1 MDAINLIIFAVLF
14 VLQVAIII
22 LLLRRRSG
30 DAGHQTELLARQ
42 LQAQDNERRA
52 QIERLEAAVQ
62 TLREDNYRQQ
72 VKLLELVQNQSDSQ
86 TRRLGAFM
94 AEMQKSNEQ
103 KLDQMRQTV
112 DEKLT
117 GTLNTR
123 LNASFQT
130 VSQQL
135 ESVYKSLGEMQKL
148 SSGVTESVNGLNRVL
163 TNVKS
168 RGTWAEV
175 QLGNILDQTVPG
187 MYDTNVATNPKYNGR
202 VEFAVRIPAADGSG
216 HAWLPIDS
224 KFPMEDYARLTAAAQ
239 AGDRQGMESAQKAL
253 EQRVRDEAKLVR
265 QYISAPETTPFAVL
279 YLATEGLYAQIL
291 GSRSGLAEKLQ
302 QQGIL
307 LAGPTTVTALLNA
320 LAMGFRTLAINRKA
334 TEVWQVLGAAK
345 MQYEKFG
352 DLLPGLKWLNFGGG
366 HHITRPGYDLATL
379 EACIAR
385 MQEKYGVQVYLE
397 PGEAWALNA
406 GYLVTTVLD
415 TLQNGETHLAIL
427 DMSAACHTPDVI
439 EMPYRPPLLDAGE
452 PGEKPCTLRLG
463 GPTCLAGDVVG
474 DYSFAAPLTEGDRLI
489 FGDMAIYSTCKNNT
503 FNGMP
508 LPDIWVLHE
517 NGTTQPL
524 ARFGYHD
531 FKYRLGSPR

>member
-1 MDAINLIIFAVLF
+1 MNAINLILFAVLF
-14 VLQVAIII
+14 VLQVAILI

-30 DAGHQTELLARQ
+30 EAGHQTELLARQ

-352 DLLPGLKWLNFGGG
+352 DLLQKA
-366 HHITRPGYDLATL
+366 RKKVD
-379 EACIAR
+379 EAG
-385 MQEKYGVQVYLE
+385 K
-397 PGEAWALNA
+397 
-406 GYLVTTVLD
+406 VLD
-415 TLQNGETHLAIL
+415 EADHRNDIIQKHLRRVETLDDPT
-427 DMSAACHTPDVI
+427 AAEAVPELFD
-439 EMPYRPPLLDAGE
+439 
-452 PGEKPCTLRLG
+452 
-463 GPTCLAGDVVG
+463 
-474 DYSFAAPLTEGDRLI
+474 
-489 FGDMAIYSTCKNNT
+489 
-503 FNGMP
+503 
-508 LPDIWVLHE
+508 
-517 NGTTQPL
+517 
-524 ARFGYHD
+524 
-531 FKYRLGSPR
+531 

>member
-1 MDAINLIIFAVLF
+1 MDAINLILFAVLF

-30 DAGHQTELLARQ
+30 DAGRQTELLARQ

-352 DLLPGLKWLNFGGG
+352 DLLQKA
-366 HHITRPGYDLATL
+366 RKKVD
-379 EACIAR
+379 EAG
-385 MQEKYGVQVYLE
+385 K
-397 PGEAWALNA
+397 
-406 GYLVTTVLD
+406 VLD
-415 TLQNGETHLAIL
+415 EADHRNHIIQKHLRRVETLDDPT
-427 DMSAACHTPDVI
+427 AAEAVPELFD
-439 EMPYRPPLLDAGE
+439 
-452 PGEKPCTLRLG
+452 
-463 GPTCLAGDVVG
+463 
-474 DYSFAAPLTEGDRLI
+474 
-489 FGDMAIYSTCKNNT
+489 
-503 FNGMP
+503 
-508 LPDIWVLHE
+508 
-517 NGTTQPL
+517 
-524 ARFGYHD
+524 
-531 FKYRLGSPR
+531 

>member
-14 VLQVAIII
+14 VLQVAILI

-187 MYDTNVATNPKYNGR
+187 MYYTNVATNPKYNGR

-352 DLLPGLKWLNFGGG
+352 DLLQKA
-366 HHITRPGYDLATL
+366 RKKVD
-379 EACIAR
+379 EAG
-385 MQEKYGVQVYLE
+385 K
-397 PGEAWALNA
+397 
-406 GYLVTTVLD
+406 VLD
-415 TLQNGETHLAIL
+415 EADHRNAIIQKHLRRVETLDEPT
-427 DMSAACHTPDVI
+427 AAEAVPELFD
-439 EMPYRPPLLDAGE
+439 
-452 PGEKPCTLRLG
+452 
-463 GPTCLAGDVVG
+463 
-474 DYSFAAPLTEGDRLI
+474 
-489 FGDMAIYSTCKNNT
+489 
-503 FNGMP
+503 
-508 LPDIWVLHE
+508 
-517 NGTTQPL
+517 
-524 ARFGYHD
+524 
-531 FKYRLGSPR
+531 

>member
-1 MDAINLIIFAVLF
+1 MDAINLILFAVLF

-30 DAGHQTELLARQ
+30 EAGHQTELLARQ

-352 DLLPGLKWLNFGGG
+352 DLLQKA
-366 HHITRPGYDLATL
+366 RKKVD
-379 EACIAR
+379 EAG
-385 MQEKYGVQVYLE
+385 K
-397 PGEAWALNA
+397 
-406 GYLVTTVLD
+406 VLD
-415 TLQNGETHLAIL
+415 EADHRNHIIQKHLRRVETLDDPT
-427 DMSAACHTPDVI
+427 AAEAVPELFD
-439 EMPYRPPLLDAGE
+439 
-452 PGEKPCTLRLG
+452 
-463 GPTCLAGDVVG
+463 
-474 DYSFAAPLTEGDRLI
+474 
-489 FGDMAIYSTCKNNT
+489 
-503 FNGMP
+503 
-508 LPDIWVLHE
+508 
-517 NGTTQPL
+517 
-524 ARFGYHD
+524 
-531 FKYRLGSPR
+531 

>member
-1 MDAINLIIFAVLF
+1 MDAINLILFAVLF
-14 VLQVAIII
+14 VLQVAILI

-265 QYISAPETTPFAVL
+265 QYISATETTPFAVL

-352 DLLPGLKWLNFGGG
+352 DLLQKA
-366 HHITRPGYDLATL
+366 RKKVD
-379 EACIAR
+379 EAG
-385 MQEKYGVQVYLE
+385 K
-397 PGEAWALNA
+397 
-406 GYLVTTVLD
+406 VLD
-415 TLQNGETHLAIL
+415 EADHRNHIIQKHLRRVETLDDPT
-427 DMSAACHTPDVI
+427 AAEAVPELFD
-439 EMPYRPPLLDAGE
+439 
-452 PGEKPCTLRLG
+452 
-463 GPTCLAGDVVG
+463 
-474 DYSFAAPLTEGDRLI
+474 
-489 FGDMAIYSTCKNNT
+489 
-503 FNGMP
+503 
-508 LPDIWVLHE
+508 
-517 NGTTQPL
+517 
-524 ARFGYHD
+524 
-531 FKYRLGSPR
+531 

>member
-1 MDAINLIIFAVLF
+1 MDAINLILFAVLF
-14 VLQVAIII
+14 VLQVAIFI

-352 DLLPGLKWLNFGGG
+352 DLLQKA
-366 HHITRPGYDLATL
+366 RKKVD
-379 EACIAR
+379 EAG
-385 MQEKYGVQVYLE
+385 K
-397 PGEAWALNA
+397 
-406 GYLVTTVLD
+406 VLD
-415 TLQNGETHLAIL
+415 EADHRNAIIQKHLRRVETLDDPT
-427 DMSAACHTPDVI
+427 AAEAVPELFD
-439 EMPYRPPLLDAGE
+439 
-452 PGEKPCTLRLG
+452 
-463 GPTCLAGDVVG
+463 
-474 DYSFAAPLTEGDRLI
+474 
-489 FGDMAIYSTCKNNT
+489 
-503 FNGMP
+503 
-508 LPDIWVLHE
+508 
-517 NGTTQPL
+517 
-524 ARFGYHD
+524 
-531 FKYRLGSPR
+531 

>member
-1 MDAINLIIFAVLF
+1 MDAINLILFAVLF

-86 TRRLGAFM
+86 TRRVGAFM

-148 SSGVTESVNGLNRVL
+148 SSGVTESVNELNRVL

-352 DLLPGLKWLNFGGG
+352 DLLQKA
-366 HHITRPGYDLATL
+366 RKKVD
-379 EACIAR
+379 EAG
-385 MQEKYGVQVYLE
+385 K
-397 PGEAWALNA
+397 
-406 GYLVTTVLD
+406 VLD
-415 TLQNGETHLAIL
+415 EADHRNDIIQKHLRRVETLDDPTAADMVLGEG
-427 DMSAACHTPDVI
+427 V
-439 EMPYRPPLLDAGE
+439 
-452 PGEKPCTLRLG
+452 
-463 GPTCLAGDVVG
+463 
-474 DYSFAAPLTEGDRLI
+474 
-489 FGDMAIYSTCKNNT
+489 
-503 FNGMP
+503 
-508 LPDIWVLHE
+508 
-517 NGTTQPL
+517 
-524 ARFGYHD
+524 
-531 FKYRLGSPR
+531 

>member
-1 MDAINLIIFAVLF
+1 MDAINLILFAVLF
-14 VLQVAIII
+14 VLQVAILI

-307 LAGPTTVTALLNA
+307 LAGPTTMTALLNA

-352 DLLPGLKWLNFGGG
+352 DLLQKA
-366 HHITRPGYDLATL
+366 RKKVD
-379 EACIAR
+379 EAG
-385 MQEKYGVQVYLE
+385 K
-397 PGEAWALNA
+397 
-406 GYLVTTVLD
+406 VLD
-415 TLQNGETHLAIL
+415 EADHRNDIIQKHLRRVETLDDPT
-427 DMSAACHTPDVI
+427 AAEAVPELFD
-439 EMPYRPPLLDAGE
+439 
-452 PGEKPCTLRLG
+452 
-463 GPTCLAGDVVG
+463 
-474 DYSFAAPLTEGDRLI
+474 
-489 FGDMAIYSTCKNNT
+489 
-503 FNGMP
+503 
-508 LPDIWVLHE
+508 
-517 NGTTQPL
+517 
-524 ARFGYHD
+524 
-531 FKYRLGSPR
+531 

>member
-1 MDAINLIIFAVLF
+1 MDAINLILFAVLF

-30 DAGHQTELLARQ
+30 DAGHQTELLVRQ

-352 DLLPGLKWLNFGGG
+352 DLLQKA
-366 HHITRPGYDLATL
+366 RKKVD
-379 EACIAR
+379 EAG
-385 MQEKYGVQVYLE
+385 K
-397 PGEAWALNA
+397 
-406 GYLVTTVLD
+406 VLD
-415 TLQNGETHLAIL
+415 EADHRNHIIQKHLRRVETLDDPT
-427 DMSAACHTPDVI
+427 AAEAVPELFD
-439 EMPYRPPLLDAGE
+439 
-452 PGEKPCTLRLG
+452 
-463 GPTCLAGDVVG
+463 
-474 DYSFAAPLTEGDRLI
+474 
-489 FGDMAIYSTCKNNT
+489 
-503 FNGMP
+503 
-508 LPDIWVLHE
+508 
-517 NGTTQPL
+517 
-524 ARFGYHD
+524 
-531 FKYRLGSPR
+531 

>member
-1 MDAINLIIFAVLF
+1 MDAINLILFAVLF
-14 VLQVAIII
+14 VLQVAILI

-52 QIERLEAAVQ
+52 QIERLEVAVQ

-352 DLLPGLKWLNFGGG
+352 DLLQKA
-366 HHITRPGYDLATL
+366 RKKVD
-379 EACIAR
+379 EAG
-385 MQEKYGVQVYLE
+385 K
-397 PGEAWALNA
+397 
-406 GYLVTTVLD
+406 VLD
-415 TLQNGETHLAIL
+415 EADHRNHIIQKHLRRVETLDDPT
-427 DMSAACHTPDVI
+427 AAEAVPELFD
-439 EMPYRPPLLDAGE
+439 
-452 PGEKPCTLRLG
+452 
-463 GPTCLAGDVVG
+463 
-474 DYSFAAPLTEGDRLI
+474 
-489 FGDMAIYSTCKNNT
+489 
-503 FNGMP
+503 
-508 LPDIWVLHE
+508 
-517 NGTTQPL
+517 
-524 ARFGYHD
+524 
-531 FKYRLGSPR
+531 

>member
-1 MDAINLIIFAVLF
+1 MDAINLILFAVLF
-14 VLQVAIII
+14 VLQVAILI

-123 LNASFQT
+123 LSASFQT

-352 DLLPGLKWLNFGGG
+352 DLLQKA
-366 HHITRPGYDLATL
+366 RKKVD
-379 EACIAR
+379 EAG
-385 MQEKYGVQVYLE
+385 K
-397 PGEAWALNA
+397 
-406 GYLVTTVLD
+406 VLD
-415 TLQNGETHLAIL
+415 EADHRNDIIQKHLRRVETLDDPT
-427 DMSAACHTPDVI
+427 AAEAVPELFD
-439 EMPYRPPLLDAGE
+439 
-452 PGEKPCTLRLG
+452 
-463 GPTCLAGDVVG
+463 
-474 DYSFAAPLTEGDRLI
+474 
-489 FGDMAIYSTCKNNT
+489 
-503 FNGMP
+503 
-508 LPDIWVLHE
+508 
-517 NGTTQPL
+517 
-524 ARFGYHD
+524 
-531 FKYRLGSPR
+531 

>member
-1 MDAINLIIFAVLF
+1 MDAINLILFAVLF
-14 VLQVAIII
+14 VLQVAILI

-253 EQRVRDEAKLVR
+253 EKRVRDEAKLLR

-352 DLLPGLKWLNFGGG
+352 DLLQKA
-366 HHITRPGYDLATL
+366 RKKVD
-379 EACIAR
+379 EAG
-385 MQEKYGVQVYLE
+385 K
-397 PGEAWALNA
+397 
-406 GYLVTTVLD
+406 VLD
-415 TLQNGETHLAIL
+415 EADHRNHIIQKHLRRVETL
-427 DMSAACHTPDVI
+427 DDPMAAEAVPELFD
-439 EMPYRPPLLDAGE
+439 
-452 PGEKPCTLRLG
+452 
-463 GPTCLAGDVVG
+463 
-474 DYSFAAPLTEGDRLI
+474 
-489 FGDMAIYSTCKNNT
+489 
-503 FNGMP
+503 
-508 LPDIWVLHE
+508 
-517 NGTTQPL
+517 
-524 ARFGYHD
+524 
-531 FKYRLGSPR
+531 

>member
-1 MDAINLIIFAVLF
+1 MDAINLILFAVLF
-14 VLQVAIII
+14 VLQVAILI

-103 KLDQMRQTV
+103 KLDKMRQTV

-352 DLLPGLKWLNFGGG
+352 DLLQKARKKVDEAGKMLDEADHRNDIIQKHL
-366 HHITRPGYDLATL
+366 RRVETL
-379 EACIAR
+379 DDPTAAEAVP
-385 MQEKYGVQVYLE
+385 ELF
-397 PGEAWALNA
+397 
-406 GYLVTTVLD
+406 D
-415 TLQNGETHLAIL
+415 
-427 DMSAACHTPDVI
+427 
-439 EMPYRPPLLDAGE
+439 
-452 PGEKPCTLRLG
+452 
-463 GPTCLAGDVVG
+463 
-474 DYSFAAPLTEGDRLI
+474 
-489 FGDMAIYSTCKNNT
+489 
-503 FNGMP
+503 
-508 LPDIWVLHE
+508 
-517 NGTTQPL
+517 
-524 ARFGYHD
+524 
-531 FKYRLGSPR
+531 

>member
-1 MDAINLIIFAVLF
+1 MDAINLILFAVLF
-14 VLQVAIII
+14 VLQVAIIL

-30 DAGHQTELLARQ
+30 GAGHQTELLARQ

-52 QIERLEAAVQ
+52 QIDRLEAAVQ

-224 KFPMEDYARLTAAAQ
+224 KFPMEDYARLSAAAQ

-253 EQRVRDEAKLVR
+253 EQRVRDEAKLVH

-352 DLLPGLKWLNFGGG
+352 DLLQKA
-366 HHITRPGYDLATL
+366 RKKVD
-379 EACIAR
+379 EAG
-385 MQEKYGVQVYLE
+385 K
-397 PGEAWALNA
+397 
-406 GYLVTTVLD
+406 VLD
-415 TLQNGETHLAIL
+415 EADHRNDIIQKHLRRVETLDDPT
-427 DMSAACHTPDVI
+427 AAEAVPELFD
-439 EMPYRPPLLDAGE
+439 
-452 PGEKPCTLRLG
+452 
-463 GPTCLAGDVVG
+463 
-474 DYSFAAPLTEGDRLI
+474 
-489 FGDMAIYSTCKNNT
+489 
-503 FNGMP
+503 
-508 LPDIWVLHE
+508 
-517 NGTTQPL
+517 
-524 ARFGYHD
+524 
-531 FKYRLGSPR
+531 

>member
-1 MDAINLIIFAVLF
+1 MDAINLILFAVLF
-14 VLQVAIII
+14 VLQVAILI

-103 KLDQMRQTV
+103 KLDQMRHTV

-352 DLLPGLKWLNFGGG
+352 DLLQKA
-366 HHITRPGYDLATL
+366 RKKVD
-379 EACIAR
+379 EAG
-385 MQEKYGVQVYLE
+385 K
-397 PGEAWALNA
+397 
-406 GYLVTTVLD
+406 VLD
-415 TLQNGETHLAIL
+415 EADHRNDIIQKHLRRVETLDDPT
-427 DMSAACHTPDVI
+427 AAEAVPELFD
-439 EMPYRPPLLDAGE
+439 
-452 PGEKPCTLRLG
+452 
-463 GPTCLAGDVVG
+463 
-474 DYSFAAPLTEGDRLI
+474 
-489 FGDMAIYSTCKNNT
+489 
-503 FNGMP
+503 
-508 LPDIWVLHE
+508 
-517 NGTTQPL
+517 
-524 ARFGYHD
+524 
-531 FKYRLGSPR
+531 

>member
-14 VLQVAIII
+14 VLQVAILI

-52 QIERLEAAVQ
+52 QIERLESAVQ

-352 DLLPGLKWLNFGGG
+352 DLLQKA
-366 HHITRPGYDLATL
+366 RKKVD
-379 EACIAR
+379 EAG
-385 MQEKYGVQVYLE
+385 K
-397 PGEAWALNA
+397 
-406 GYLVTTVLD
+406 VLD
-415 TLQNGETHLAIL
+415 EADHRNAIIQKHLRRVETLDDPT
-427 DMSAACHTPDVI
+427 AAEAVPELFD
-439 EMPYRPPLLDAGE
+439 
-452 PGEKPCTLRLG
+452 
-463 GPTCLAGDVVG
+463 
-474 DYSFAAPLTEGDRLI
+474 
-489 FGDMAIYSTCKNNT
+489 
-503 FNGMP
+503 
-508 LPDIWVLHE
+508 
-517 NGTTQPL
+517 
-524 ARFGYHD
+524 
-531 FKYRLGSPR
+531 

>member
-1 MDAINLIIFAVLF
+1 MDAINLILFAVLF
-14 VLQVAIII
+14 VLQVAIIL

-52 QIERLEAAVQ
+52 QIELLEAAVQ

-352 DLLPGLKWLNFGGG
+352 DLLQKA
-366 HHITRPGYDLATL
+366 RKKVD
-379 EACIAR
+379 EAG
-385 MQEKYGVQVYLE
+385 K
-397 PGEAWALNA
+397 
-406 GYLVTTVLD
+406 VLD
-415 TLQNGETHLAIL
+415 EADHRNDIIQKHLRRVETLDDPT
-427 DMSAACHTPDVI
+427 AAEAVPELFD
-439 EMPYRPPLLDAGE
+439 
-452 PGEKPCTLRLG
+452 
-463 GPTCLAGDVVG
+463 
-474 DYSFAAPLTEGDRLI
+474 
-489 FGDMAIYSTCKNNT
+489 
-503 FNGMP
+503 
-508 LPDIWVLHE
+508 
-517 NGTTQPL
+517 
-524 ARFGYHD
+524 
-531 FKYRLGSPR
+531 

>member
-1 MDAINLIIFAVLF
+1 MDSINLILFAVLF

-123 LNASFQT
+123 LNASFRT

-216 HAWLPIDS
+216 QAWLPIDS

-291 GSRSGLAEKLQ
+291 SSRSGLAEKLQ

-352 DLLPGLKWLNFGGG
+352 DLLQKA
-366 HHITRPGYDLATL
+366 RKKVD
-379 EACIAR
+379 EAG
-385 MQEKYGVQVYLE
+385 K
-397 PGEAWALNA
+397 
-406 GYLVTTVLD
+406 VLD
-415 TLQNGETHLAIL
+415 EADHRNDIIQKHLRRVETLDDPAAAEALLGEG
-427 DMSAACHTPDVI
+427 V
-439 EMPYRPPLLDAGE
+439 
-452 PGEKPCTLRLG
+452 
-463 GPTCLAGDVVG
+463 
-474 DYSFAAPLTEGDRLI
+474 
-489 FGDMAIYSTCKNNT
+489 
-503 FNGMP
+503 
-508 LPDIWVLHE
+508 
-517 NGTTQPL
+517 
-524 ARFGYHD
+524 
-531 FKYRLGSPR
+531 

>member
-1 MDAINLIIFAVLF
+1 MDAINLILFAVLF
-14 VLQVAIII
+14 VLQVAILI

-72 VKLLELVQNQSDSQ
+72 VKLLELVQNQSNSQ

-352 DLLPGLKWLNFGGG
+352 DLLQKA
-366 HHITRPGYDLATL
+366 RKKVD
-379 EACIAR
+379 EAG
-385 MQEKYGVQVYLE
+385 K
-397 PGEAWALNA
+397 
-406 GYLVTTVLD
+406 VLD
-415 TLQNGETHLAIL
+415 EADHRNDIIQKHLRRVETLDDPT
-427 DMSAACHTPDVI
+427 AAEAVPELFD
-439 EMPYRPPLLDAGE
+439 
-452 PGEKPCTLRLG
+452 
-463 GPTCLAGDVVG
+463 
-474 DYSFAAPLTEGDRLI
+474 
-489 FGDMAIYSTCKNNT
+489 
-503 FNGMP
+503 
-508 LPDIWVLHE
+508 
-517 NGTTQPL
+517 
-524 ARFGYHD
+524 
-531 FKYRLGSPR
+531 

>member
-1 MDAINLIIFAVLF
+1 MDAINLILFAMLF
-14 VLQVAIII
+14 VLQVAILI

-352 DLLPGLKWLNFGGG
+352 DLLQKA
-366 HHITRPGYDLATL
+366 RKKVD
-379 EACIAR
+379 EAG
-385 MQEKYGVQVYLE
+385 K
-397 PGEAWALNA
+397 
-406 GYLVTTVLD
+406 VLD
-415 TLQNGETHLAIL
+415 EADHRNAIIQKHLRRVETLDDPT
-427 DMSAACHTPDVI
+427 AAEAVPELFD
-439 EMPYRPPLLDAGE
+439 
-452 PGEKPCTLRLG
+452 
-463 GPTCLAGDVVG
+463 
-474 DYSFAAPLTEGDRLI
+474 
-489 FGDMAIYSTCKNNT
+489 
-503 FNGMP
+503 
-508 LPDIWVLHE
+508 
-517 NGTTQPL
+517 
-524 ARFGYHD
+524 
-531 FKYRLGSPR
+531 

>member
-14 VLQVAIII
+14 VLQVAILI

-52 QIERLEAAVQ
+52 QIERLEATVQ

-352 DLLPGLKWLNFGGG
+352 DLLQKA
-366 HHITRPGYDLATL
+366 RKKVD
-379 EACIAR
+379 EAG
-385 MQEKYGVQVYLE
+385 K
-397 PGEAWALNA
+397 
-406 GYLVTTVLD
+406 VLD
-415 TLQNGETHLAIL
+415 EADHRNHIIQKHLRRVETLDDPT
-427 DMSAACHTPDVI
+427 AAEAVPELFD
-439 EMPYRPPLLDAGE
+439 
-452 PGEKPCTLRLG
+452 
-463 GPTCLAGDVVG
+463 
-474 DYSFAAPLTEGDRLI
+474 
-489 FGDMAIYSTCKNNT
+489 
-503 FNGMP
+503 
-508 LPDIWVLHE
+508 
-517 NGTTQPL
+517 
-524 ARFGYHD
+524 
-531 FKYRLGSPR
+531 

>member
-1 MDAINLIIFAVLF
+1 MDAINLILFAVLF

-291 GSRSGLAEKLQ
+291 GSRSGLAEKLE

-352 DLLPGLKWLNFGGG
+352 DLLQKA
-366 HHITRPGYDLATL
+366 RKKVD
-379 EACIAR
+379 EAG
-385 MQEKYGVQVYLE
+385 K
-397 PGEAWALNA
+397 
-406 GYLVTTVLD
+406 VLD
-415 TLQNGETHLAIL
+415 EADHRNHIIQKHLRRVETL
-427 DMSAACHTPDVI
+427 DDPAAAEAVPELFD
-439 EMPYRPPLLDAGE
+439 
-452 PGEKPCTLRLG
+452 
-463 GPTCLAGDVVG
+463 
-474 DYSFAAPLTEGDRLI
+474 
-489 FGDMAIYSTCKNNT
+489 
-503 FNGMP
+503 
-508 LPDIWVLHE
+508 
-517 NGTTQPL
+517 
-524 ARFGYHD
+524 
-531 FKYRLGSPR
+531 

>member
-1 MDAINLIIFAVLF
+1 MDAINLILFAVLF
-14 VLQVAIII
+14 VLQVAILI

-123 LNASFQT
+123 LNASSQT

-352 DLLPGLKWLNFGGG
+352 DLLQKA
-366 HHITRPGYDLATL
+366 RKKVD
-379 EACIAR
+379 EAG
-385 MQEKYGVQVYLE
+385 K
-397 PGEAWALNA
+397 
-406 GYLVTTVLD
+406 VLD
-415 TLQNGETHLAIL
+415 EADHRNDIIQKHLRRVETLDDPT
-427 DMSAACHTPDVI
+427 AAEAVPELFD
-439 EMPYRPPLLDAGE
+439 
-452 PGEKPCTLRLG
+452 
-463 GPTCLAGDVVG
+463 
-474 DYSFAAPLTEGDRLI
+474 
-489 FGDMAIYSTCKNNT
+489 
-503 FNGMP
+503 
-508 LPDIWVLHE
+508 
-517 NGTTQPL
+517 
-524 ARFGYHD
+524 
-531 FKYRLGSPR
+531 

>member
-1 MDAINLIIFAVLF
+1 MDAINLILFAVLF
-14 VLQVAIII
+14 VLQVAILI

-239 AGDRQGMESAQKAL
+239 AGDRQGMESAQMAL

-265 QYISAPETTPFAVL
+265 QYISSPETTPFAVL

-352 DLLPGLKWLNFGGG
+352 DLLQKA
-366 HHITRPGYDLATL
+366 RKKVD
-379 EACIAR
+379 EAG
-385 MQEKYGVQVYLE
+385 K
-397 PGEAWALNA
+397 
-406 GYLVTTVLD
+406 VLD
-415 TLQNGETHLAIL
+415 EADHRNHIIQKHLRRVETLDDPT
-427 DMSAACHTPDVI
+427 AAEAVPELFD
-439 EMPYRPPLLDAGE
+439 
-452 PGEKPCTLRLG
+452 
-463 GPTCLAGDVVG
+463 
-474 DYSFAAPLTEGDRLI
+474 
-489 FGDMAIYSTCKNNT
+489 
-503 FNGMP
+503 
-508 LPDIWVLHE
+508 
-517 NGTTQPL
+517 
-524 ARFGYHD
+524 
-531 FKYRLGSPR
+531 

>member
-1 MDAINLIIFAVLF
+1 MDAINLILFAVLF
-14 VLQVAIII
+14 VLQVAILI

-239 AGDRQGMESAQKAL
+239 AGDRQGMESAQMAL

-302 QQGIL
+302 QQGVL

-334 TEVWQVLGAAK
+334 TEVWRVLGAAK

-352 DLLPGLKWLNFGGG
+352 DLLQKA
-366 HHITRPGYDLATL
+366 RKKVD
-379 EACIAR
+379 EAG
-385 MQEKYGVQVYLE
+385 K
-397 PGEAWALNA
+397 
-406 GYLVTTVLD
+406 VLD
-415 TLQNGETHLAIL
+415 EADHRNDIIQKHLRRVETLDDPT
-427 DMSAACHTPDVI
+427 AAEAVPELFD
-439 EMPYRPPLLDAGE
+439 
-452 PGEKPCTLRLG
+452 
-463 GPTCLAGDVVG
+463 
-474 DYSFAAPLTEGDRLI
+474 
-489 FGDMAIYSTCKNNT
+489 
-503 FNGMP
+503 
-508 LPDIWVLHE
+508 
-517 NGTTQPL
+517 
-524 ARFGYHD
+524 
-531 FKYRLGSPR
+531 

>member
-1 MDAINLIIFAVLF
+1 MDAINLILFAVLF
-14 VLQVAIII
+14 VLQVAILI

-279 YLATEGLYAQIL
+279 YLATEWLYAQIL

-352 DLLPGLKWLNFGGG
+352 DLLQKA
-366 HHITRPGYDLATL
+366 RKKVD
-379 EACIAR
+379 EAG
-385 MQEKYGVQVYLE
+385 K
-397 PGEAWALNA
+397 
-406 GYLVTTVLD
+406 VLD
-415 TLQNGETHLAIL
+415 EADHRNAIIQKHLRRVETLDDPT
-427 DMSAACHTPDVI
+427 AAEAVPELFD
-439 EMPYRPPLLDAGE
+439 
-452 PGEKPCTLRLG
+452 
-463 GPTCLAGDVVG
+463 
-474 DYSFAAPLTEGDRLI
+474 
-489 FGDMAIYSTCKNNT
+489 
-503 FNGMP
+503 
-508 LPDIWVLHE
+508 
-517 NGTTQPL
+517 
-524 ARFGYHD
+524 
-531 FKYRLGSPR
+531 

>member
-1 MDAINLIIFAVLF
+1 MDAINLILFAVLF
-14 VLQVAIII
+14 VLQVAIIL

-52 QIERLEAAVQ
+52 QIERLEGAVQ
-62 TLREDNYRQQ
+62 TLRDDNYRQQ

-352 DLLPGLKWLNFGGG
+352 DLLQKA
-366 HHITRPGYDLATL
+366 RKKVD
-379 EACIAR
+379 EAG
-385 MQEKYGVQVYLE
+385 K
-397 PGEAWALNA
+397 
-406 GYLVTTVLD
+406 VLD
-415 TLQNGETHLAIL
+415 EADHRNDIIQKHLRRVETLDDPT
-427 DMSAACHTPDVI
+427 AAEAVPELFD
-439 EMPYRPPLLDAGE
+439 
-452 PGEKPCTLRLG
+452 
-463 GPTCLAGDVVG
+463 
-474 DYSFAAPLTEGDRLI
+474 
-489 FGDMAIYSTCKNNT
+489 
-503 FNGMP
+503 
-508 LPDIWVLHE
+508 
-517 NGTTQPL
+517 
-524 ARFGYHD
+524 
-531 FKYRLGSPR
+531 

>member
-1 MDAINLIIFAVLF
+1 MDAINLILFAVLF
-14 VLQVAIII
+14 VLQVAIIL

-291 GSRSGLAEKLQ
+291 GSRGGLAEKLQ

-352 DLLPGLKWLNFGGG
+352 DLLQKA
-366 HHITRPGYDLATL
+366 RKKVD
-379 EACIAR
+379 EAG
-385 MQEKYGVQVYLE
+385 K
-397 PGEAWALNA
+397 
-406 GYLVTTVLD
+406 VLD
-415 TLQNGETHLAIL
+415 EADHRNHIIQKHLRRVETLDDPT
-427 DMSAACHTPDVI
+427 AAEAVPELFD
-439 EMPYRPPLLDAGE
+439 
-452 PGEKPCTLRLG
+452 
-463 GPTCLAGDVVG
+463 
-474 DYSFAAPLTEGDRLI
+474 
-489 FGDMAIYSTCKNNT
+489 
-503 FNGMP
+503 
-508 LPDIWVLHE
+508 
-517 NGTTQPL
+517 
-524 ARFGYHD
+524 
-531 FKYRLGSPR
+531 

>member
-1 MDAINLIIFAVLF
+1 MDAINLILFAVLF
-14 VLQVAIII
+14 VLQMAILI

-117 GTLNTR
+117 DTLNTR

-345 MQYEKFG
+345 MQYDKFG
-352 DLLPGLKWLNFGGG
+352 DLLQKA
-366 HHITRPGYDLATL
+366 RKKVD
-379 EACIAR
+379 EAG
-385 MQEKYGVQVYLE
+385 K
-397 PGEAWALNA
+397 
-406 GYLVTTVLD
+406 VLD
-415 TLQNGETHLAIL
+415 EADHRNHIIQKHLRRVETLDDPT
-427 DMSAACHTPDVI
+427 AAEAVPELFD
-439 EMPYRPPLLDAGE
+439 
-452 PGEKPCTLRLG
+452 
-463 GPTCLAGDVVG
+463 
-474 DYSFAAPLTEGDRLI
+474 
-489 FGDMAIYSTCKNNT
+489 
-503 FNGMP
+503 
-508 LPDIWVLHE
+508 
-517 NGTTQPL
+517 
-524 ARFGYHD
+524 
-531 FKYRLGSPR
+531 

>member
-1 MDAINLIIFAVLF
+1 MDAINLILFAVLF

-135 ESVYKSLGEMQKL
+135 ESVYKSLGEMQKM

-253 EQRVRDEAKLVR
+253 AQRVRDEAKLVR

-352 DLLPGLKWLNFGGG
+352 DLLQKA
-366 HHITRPGYDLATL
+366 RKKVD
-379 EACIAR
+379 EAG
-385 MQEKYGVQVYLE
+385 K
-397 PGEAWALNA
+397 
-406 GYLVTTVLD
+406 VLD
-415 TLQNGETHLAIL
+415 EADHRNHIIQKHLRRVETLDDPT
-427 DMSAACHTPDVI
+427 AAEAVPELFD
-439 EMPYRPPLLDAGE
+439 
-452 PGEKPCTLRLG
+452 
-463 GPTCLAGDVVG
+463 
-474 DYSFAAPLTEGDRLI
+474 
-489 FGDMAIYSTCKNNT
+489 
-503 FNGMP
+503 
-508 LPDIWVLHE
+508 
-517 NGTTQPL
+517 
-524 ARFGYHD
+524 
-531 FKYRLGSPR
+531 

>member
-1 MDAINLIIFAVLF
+1 MDAINLILFAVLF
-14 VLQVAIII
+14 VLQVAILI

-30 DAGHQTELLARQ
+30 EAGHQTELLARQ

-302 QQGIL
+302 QQDIL

-352 DLLPGLKWLNFGGG
+352 DLLQKA
-366 HHITRPGYDLATL
+366 RKKVD
-379 EACIAR
+379 EAG
-385 MQEKYGVQVYLE
+385 K
-397 PGEAWALNA
+397 
-406 GYLVTTVLD
+406 VLD
-415 TLQNGETHLAIL
+415 EADHRNDIIQKHLRRVETLDDPT
-427 DMSAACHTPDVI
+427 AAEAVPELFD
-439 EMPYRPPLLDAGE
+439 
-452 PGEKPCTLRLG
+452 
-463 GPTCLAGDVVG
+463 
-474 DYSFAAPLTEGDRLI
+474 
-489 FGDMAIYSTCKNNT
+489 
-503 FNGMP
+503 
-508 LPDIWVLHE
+508 
-517 NGTTQPL
+517 
-524 ARFGYHD
+524 
-531 FKYRLGSPR
+531 

>member
-1 MDAINLIIFAVLF
+1 MDAINLILFAVLF
-14 VLQVAIII
+14 VLQVAILI

-168 RGTWAEV
+168 RGTWAEM

-352 DLLPGLKWLNFGGG
+352 DLLQKA
-366 HHITRPGYDLATL
+366 RKKVD
-379 EACIAR
+379 EAG
-385 MQEKYGVQVYLE
+385 K
-397 PGEAWALNA
+397 
-406 GYLVTTVLD
+406 VLD
-415 TLQNGETHLAIL
+415 EADHRNDIIQKHLRRVETLDDPT
-427 DMSAACHTPDVI
+427 AAEAVPELFD
-439 EMPYRPPLLDAGE
+439 
-452 PGEKPCTLRLG
+452 
-463 GPTCLAGDVVG
+463 
-474 DYSFAAPLTEGDRLI
+474 
-489 FGDMAIYSTCKNNT
+489 
-503 FNGMP
+503 
-508 LPDIWVLHE
+508 
-517 NGTTQPL
+517 
-524 ARFGYHD
+524 
-531 FKYRLGSPR
+531 

>member
-1 MDAINLIIFAVLF
+1 MDAINLILFAVLF
-14 VLQVAIII
+14 VLQVAILI

-135 ESVYKSLGEMQKL
+135 GSVYKSLGEMQKL

-352 DLLPGLKWLNFGGG
+352 DLLQKA
-366 HHITRPGYDLATL
+366 RKKVD
-379 EACIAR
+379 EAG
-385 MQEKYGVQVYLE
+385 K
-397 PGEAWALNA
+397 
-406 GYLVTTVLD
+406 VLD
-415 TLQNGETHLAIL
+415 EADHRNDIIQKHLRRVETLDDPT
-427 DMSAACHTPDVI
+427 AAEAVPELFD
-439 EMPYRPPLLDAGE
+439 
-452 PGEKPCTLRLG
+452 
-463 GPTCLAGDVVG
+463 
-474 DYSFAAPLTEGDRLI
+474 
-489 FGDMAIYSTCKNNT
+489 
-503 FNGMP
+503 
-508 LPDIWVLHE
+508 
-517 NGTTQPL
+517 
-524 ARFGYHD
+524 
-531 FKYRLGSPR
+531 

>member
-14 VLQVAIII
+14 VLQVAILI

-30 DAGHQTELLARQ
+30 DVGHQTELLARQ

-168 RGTWAEV
+168 RGSWAEV

-352 DLLPGLKWLNFGGG
+352 DLLQKA
-366 HHITRPGYDLATL
+366 RKKVD
-379 EACIAR
+379 EAG
-385 MQEKYGVQVYLE
+385 K
-397 PGEAWALNA
+397 
-406 GYLVTTVLD
+406 VLD
-415 TLQNGETHLAIL
+415 EADHRNAIIQKHLRRVETL
-427 DMSAACHTPDVI
+427 DD
-439 EMPYRPPLLDAGE
+439 
-452 PGEKPCTLRLG
+452 
-463 GPTCLAGDVVG
+463 PTAEAVPELFD
-474 DYSFAAPLTEGDRLI
+474 
-489 FGDMAIYSTCKNNT
+489 
-503 FNGMP
+503 
-508 LPDIWVLHE
+508 
-517 NGTTQPL
+517 
-524 ARFGYHD
+524 
-531 FKYRLGSPR
+531 

>member
-1 MDAINLIIFAVLF
+1 MDAINLILFAVLF
-14 VLQVAIII
+14 VLQVAILI

-86 TRRLGAFM
+86 TRRLGVFM

-302 QQGIL
+302 QQGVL

-352 DLLPGLKWLNFGGG
+352 DLLQKA
-366 HHITRPGYDLATL
+366 RKKVD
-379 EACIAR
+379 EAG
-385 MQEKYGVQVYLE
+385 K
-397 PGEAWALNA
+397 
-406 GYLVTTVLD
+406 VLD
-415 TLQNGETHLAIL
+415 EADHRNHIIQKHLRRVETLDDPT
-427 DMSAACHTPDVI
+427 AAEAVPELFD
-439 EMPYRPPLLDAGE
+439 
-452 PGEKPCTLRLG
+452 
-463 GPTCLAGDVVG
+463 
-474 DYSFAAPLTEGDRLI
+474 
-489 FGDMAIYSTCKNNT
+489 
-503 FNGMP
+503 
-508 LPDIWVLHE
+508 
-517 NGTTQPL
+517 
-524 ARFGYHD
+524 
-531 FKYRLGSPR
+531 

>member
-1 MDAINLIIFAVLF
+1 MDAINLILFAVLF
-14 VLQVAIII
+14 VLQVAILI
-22 LLLRRRSG
+22 LLLRLRSG

-103 KLDQMRQTV
+103 KLDQMRHTV

-239 AGDRQGMESAQKAL
+239 AGDRQDMESAQKAL

-352 DLLPGLKWLNFGGG
+352 DLLQKA
-366 HHITRPGYDLATL
+366 RKKVD
-379 EACIAR
+379 EAG
-385 MQEKYGVQVYLE
+385 K
-397 PGEAWALNA
+397 
-406 GYLVTTVLD
+406 VLD
-415 TLQNGETHLAIL
+415 EADHRNDIIQKHLRRVETLDDPT
-427 DMSAACHTPDVI
+427 AAEAVPELFD
-439 EMPYRPPLLDAGE
+439 
-452 PGEKPCTLRLG
+452 
-463 GPTCLAGDVVG
+463 
-474 DYSFAAPLTEGDRLI
+474 
-489 FGDMAIYSTCKNNT
+489 
-503 FNGMP
+503 
-508 LPDIWVLHE
+508 
-517 NGTTQPL
+517 
-524 ARFGYHD
+524 
-531 FKYRLGSPR
+531 

>member
-1 MDAINLIIFAVLF
+1 MDAINLILFAVLF
-14 VLQVAIII
+14 VLQVAILI

-52 QIERLEAAVQ
+52 QIERLETAVQ

-352 DLLPGLKWLNFGGG
+352 DLLQKA
-366 HHITRPGYDLATL
+366 RKKVD
-379 EACIAR
+379 EAG
-385 MQEKYGVQVYLE
+385 K
-397 PGEAWALNA
+397 
-406 GYLVTTVLD
+406 VLD
-415 TLQNGETHLAIL
+415 EADHRNDIIQKHLRRVETLDDPT
-427 DMSAACHTPDVI
+427 AAEAVP
-439 EMPYRPPLLDAGE
+439 EL
-452 PGEKPCTLRLG
+452 
-463 GPTCLAGDVVG
+463 
-474 DYSFAAPLTEGDRLI
+474 FA
-489 FGDMAIYSTCKNNT
+489 
-503 FNGMP
+503 
-508 LPDIWVLHE
+508 
-517 NGTTQPL
+517 
-524 ARFGYHD
+524 
-531 FKYRLGSPR
+531 